1 MVQFIK
7 TSEDGTMRALSG
19 NRPSVWDSSQHTHTL
34 KNTKHAAWYARNQKQ
49 EQDHIETTVAK
60 TRYIAIYGASHCPCR
75 LSFPMQSFWLSF
87 FCLSCF
93 STSLRFLSSS
103 CLTLRSLR
111 SRYANRRRRRPSF
124 DRSLRAP
131 APFPLLLGLQGFLL
145 SLPLHGL
152 HENEKLEIKV
162 SHTVHGT
169 YRRKFRSQTSD
180 KMDRWKAEVE
190 SEKRREKKRREE
202 KRREEKRREEK
213 RREEKRRR
221 RRRSGK
227 RKSQKTDDAGAR
239 KGRKVAKHR
248 VFTKICGS
256 GGPKSRLATV
266 AGAEPI

>member
-87 FCLSCF
+87 FACPASLLLSVFSPPPAWHWDHWDQDTQIDDDDDQVSTVLFERRRLFRSCSASRASCF
-93 STSLRFLSSS
+93 R
-103 CLTLRSLR
+103 CRSMACMKMK
-111 SRYANRRRRRPSF
+111 SW
-124 DRSLRAP
+124 
-131 APFPLLLGLQGFLL
+131 
-145 SLPLHGL
+145 
-152 HENEKLEIKV
+152 KIKV

-202 KRREEKRREEK
+202 KRREEKRKEEK
-213 RREEKRRR
+213 R